1 MAIYSNIK
9 IEGSNKK
16 KFTAIIFLFVVYYYF
31 YYYKKGKK
39 LTAQNIQTFLGDTI
53 FFIALQNSP
62 LILF

>member
-9 IEGSNKK
+9 IQGTNRKK
-16 KFTAIIFLFVVYYYF
+16 ITIIIVLLVVYYYF

-39 LTAQNIQTFLGDTI
+39 LTAQDIQTFLGDTV